1 MVVKNLRHGEE
12 VACSSTLTLRLST
25 LFHFIVGEEHDK
37 SVVPPYE
44 EAVSS
49 FAGQVRSHDAL
60 SQRFGDGFGL

>member
-1 MVVKNLRHGEE
+1 MVVKNHRHGEE

-25 LFHFIVGEEHDK
+25 LFHFIVAEEHDK

-44 EAVSS
+44 EAASS
-49 FAGQVRSHDAL
+49 FAGHARSHDAL

>member
-25 LFHFIVGEEHDK
+25 LFHFIVAEEHDK

-44 EAVSS
+44 EAASS
-49 FAGQVRSHDAL
+49 FAGHARSHDAL